1 MFQIY
6 IRMCSLH
13 WLWIRYVIVK
23 TLEIEG
29 GNLLKDLCLLQEAK
43 DATQRNTIIQGID
56 SHSIDA

>member
-1 MFQIY
+1 M
-6 IRMCSLH
+6 
-13 WLWIRYVIVK
+13 IVK